1 MHRLSRLAG
10 IATIAS
16 MLATPAA
23 ACGGGVML
31 AMLFN
36 IFPEAEGV
44 LQAEKAD
51 AESGFLR
58 GDKWTPETGRI
69 QHEWRAEKTD
79 VTVAA
84 LDERLGSLTSGPHL
98 DGSAHILL
106 IHEFRWLEL
115 TASTGGPSA
124 DLRGISLEG
133 EGPRF
138 FTTRYVIDNLLAGT
152 LTWDDA
158 LGRGLIRSAA
168 PMEDQAPWLGV
179 LHAALGQAPR
189 S

>member
-1 MHRLSRLAG
+1 MNRLGRLVGTA
-10 IATIAS
+10 AIAS
-16 MLATPAA
+16 MLATPAS
-23 ACGGGVML
+23 ACGGAVML

-44 LQAEKAD
+44 LQAEKAETD
-51 AESGFLR
+51 SGTLR
-58 GDKWTPETGRI
+58 GERWTPETERL
-69 QHEWRAEKTD
+69 QHEWRAEKTTA
-79 VTVAA
+79 TVAT
-84 LDERLGSLTSGPHL
+84 LDERLNNLSTGPHL

-168 PMEDQAPWLGV
+168 PLEEQTPWLGV
-179 LHAALGQAPR
+179 LHAALAQTPK

>member
-1 MHRLSRLAG
+1 MNRLGRLAG
-10 IATIAS
+10 TAVIAS
-16 MLATPAA
+16 LLATPAS
-23 ACGGGVML
+23 ACGGAVML

-44 LQAEKAD
+44 LQAEI
-51 AESGFLR
+51 AETEKGFLHGER
-58 GDKWTPETGRI
+58 WTPETGQL
-69 QHEWRAEKTD
+69 QHEWRADKTS

-84 LDERLGSLTSGPHL
+84 LDERLASLSTGPHI

-168 PMEDQAPWLGV
+168 PMEEQAPWLGV
-179 LHAALGQAPR
+179 LHAALAQTPR